1 MLKREDT
8 YRHLGMRKKLVAE
21 LRAKGIRDE
30 KVLSAIGNIPRHLFI
45 EESQFTAFVEKAYSD
60 IAFPIGQ
67 GQTISHPYTVAF
79 QTERLELSRGETV
92 LEIGTGCG
100 YQTAV
105 LFELG
110 VRIFSIERVKALHD
124 RSKLLLSKL
133 GYRAR
138 FFYGDGYKGLPMYA
152 PFDKVIV
159 TAAAPQVPK
168 ELLNQ
173 LKINGKMIIPVGE
186 GNQQIM
192 NLFIRKSEAEFERRE
207 LGSFRFV
214 PMLNDKI

>member
-105 LFELG
+105 LFEMG